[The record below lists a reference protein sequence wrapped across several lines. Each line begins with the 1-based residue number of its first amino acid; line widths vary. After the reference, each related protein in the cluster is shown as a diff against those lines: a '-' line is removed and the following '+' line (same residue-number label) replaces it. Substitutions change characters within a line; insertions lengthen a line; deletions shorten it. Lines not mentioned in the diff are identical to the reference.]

1 MIEVCILK
9 KYLSFLL
16 ALAITLSAAL
26 MPGTVMAESE
36 KKQGKSLSLARC
48 ESIGEGWRN
57 VADLESTV
65 SVDTEN
71 KAEGDASIKLFH
83 PKTRPTKT
91 AFAEN
96 FICARAT

>member
-1 MIEVCILK
+1 MK

-57 VADLESTV
+57 VADL
-65 SVDTEN
+65 
-71 KAEGDASIKLFH
+71 
-83 PKTRPTKT
+83 
-91 AFAEN
+91 
-96 FICARAT
+96 

>member
-1 MIEVCILK
+1 MK

-71 KAEGDASIKLFH
+71 KAEGDASIK
-83 PKTRPTKT
+83 TRPTKT